1 MKNKMK
7 QTVYGD
13 NSVIV
18 TLDGRIFYDM
28 FVIEEVKLI
37 LSF

>member
-1 MKNKMK
+1 MKNKRK

-18 TLDGRIFYDM
+18 TLDGKISLCF
-28 FVIEEVKLI
+28 FIEEIKLI
-37 LSF
+37 LPF